1 MEPRPD
7 KEDPDSSPSD
17 RDSGDFAPKER
28 NVGAG
33 GEMEDGEELVPDE
46 EENPGEVPEDE
57 DYDPLDEDLEDDPEE
72 VSEESPPA
80 PGTAPGGP
88 DAPRGLFVEESPPAP
103 EAAPGG
109 VGPRFSRKDLIWL
122 GVLGVA
128 VLVVMIYAV
137 GLFFGDVNTST
148 PDKVD
153 FPVKGESVVI
163 RKIDTYWRKPDRE
176 VDLGVRLK
184 AKFIPAAEV
193 KLKSSGS
200 GSLRF
205 FFENPEG
212 ERIGDSVTLAFSG
225 GSFDKSG
232 EESAHFNATSGFEDV
247 GAYNDY
253 LTEKVHFWY
262 LVVLEGPGLHA
273 EGSEY
278 KKLLRIRISSKRR

>member
-7 KEDPDSSPSD
+7 KEDPDTSPSD
-17 RDSGDFAPKER
+17 RDSGDFAPEER
-28 NVGAG
+28 DIGAG
-33 GEMEDGEELVPDE
+33 DDMEDGEKLVPDE
-46 EENPGEVPEDE
+46 KENSGEEPEDK
-57 DYDPLDEDLEDDPEE
+57 DYDPLDEDLEDDPED
-72 VSEESPPA
+72 VP
-80 PGTAPGGP
+80 
-88 DAPRGLFVEESPPAP
+88 EESPPAP
-103 EAAPGG
+103 EAAPYGE
-109 VGPRFSRKDLIWL
+109 GPKFSRKDLIWL

-137 GLFFGDVNTST
+137 SLFFGDVNTST
-148 PDKVD
+148 PDNVD

-193 KLKSSGS
+193 QLKSSNS

-205 FFENPEG
+205 FFENPQG
-212 ERIGDSVTLAFSG
+212 ERIGDPVTLAFSG

-232 EESAHFNATSGFEDV
+232 GESAHFHSTSGFEDV

-273 EGSEY
+273 EGSDY
-278 KKLLRIRISSKRR
+278 KKLLRIRISPKRR

>member
-7 KEDPDSSPSD
+7 KENPDTSPSD
-17 RDSGDFAPKER
+17 RDSGDFAPEESD
-28 NVGAG
+28 VGAG
-33 GEMEDGEELVPDE
+33 DEMEDGEELIPGE
-46 EENPGEVPEDE
+46 EGNPGKEPEDE
-57 DYDPLDEDLEDDPEE
+57 DHDPLDKDLDDVP
-72 VSEESPPA
+72 
-80 PGTAPGGP
+80 
-88 DAPRGLFVEESPPAP
+88 EESPPAP

-109 VGPRFSRKDLIWL
+109 VLPRFSRKDLIWL
-122 GVLGVA
+122 GVLGIA

-176 VDLGVRLK
+176 VDLGVRLN

-232 EESAHFNATSGFEDV
+232 GESARFNATSGFEDV

-273 EGSEY
+273 DGSEY
-278 KKLLRIRISSKRR
+278 KKLLRIRISPKRR

>member
-7 KEDPDSSPSD
+7 KENPDTSPSD
-17 RDSGDFAPKER
+17 RDSGDSAPEDSD
-28 NVGAG
+28 VGAG
-33 GEMEDGEELVPDE
+33 DEMEAGEELIPAE
-46 EENPGEVPEDE
+46 GGHPGKEPEDE
-57 DYDPLDEDLEDDPEE
+57 DHDPLDKDLDD
-72 VSEESPPA
+72 VH
-80 PGTAPGGP
+80 
-88 DAPRGLFVEESPPAP
+88 EESPPAP

-109 VGPRFSRKDLIWL
+109 VLPRFSRKDLIWL
-122 GVLGVA
+122 GVLGIA

-176 VDLGVRLK
+176 VDLGVRLN
-184 AKFIPAAEV
+184 AKFIPAADV

-232 EESAHFNATSGFEDV
+232 GESARFNATSGFEDV

-273 EGSEY
+273 DGSEY
-278 KKLLRIRISSKRR
+278 KKLLRIRISPKRR